1 MRQMQIRVIAQRI
14 AQRTVARN
22 RISEPF
28 SCEAVDAELIVIIAL
43 VRICY
48 LEPLQELQ
56 GQRSIL
62 AVLSGPKKL
71 PARLKRILH
80 KEEAACSKATSEPF
94 ARFRAGSAAARKSSH
109 GA

>member
-1 MRQMQIRVIAQRI
+1 MQIRVIAQRI

-43 VRICY
+43 ARICY

-80 KEEAACSKATSEPF
+80 KEAACSKATSEPF